1 MKNKS
6 KNTEYKSPVNLRG
19 ILTKSEKNNS
29 MKRFLTV
36 LLVVLSFS
44 AFGQQDPL
52 FSQYMFNKLLVN
64 PAYAGSRENL
74 SIDLLDRYQ
83 WVGIEGAPNTI
94 TLAAHALLE
103 SKKIGLGMYVF
114 RDELGP
120 TVNQGLMATY
130 AYRIQTQKGWF
141 SFGIQGGIKYF
152 NFDWNAINTRDPDYM
167 FYPQDVERITPDV
180 NLGIYYQTPRF
191 FAGLS
196 SKQLLENEY
205 GVGEVEGRTTFS
217 RLSRHYYAMTGMAF
231 PLNDKIVFRPSM
243 LGKFVRNAPL
253 QMDFNASFLFS
264 DLFWIGASYRTE
276 KAVIFLTEFR
286 ITDFLRIGYS
296 FDLYLNEL
304 QLHNK
309 GSHEFR
315 LGFDIDL
322 RKSRMKT
329 PRYF

>member
-1 MKNKS
+1 MKIIMN
-6 KNTEYKSPVNLRG
+6 NTENKSPVEQGG
-19 ILTKSEKNNS
+19 IFIKSEKYNS
-29 MKRFLTV
+29 MKHLLTV
-36 LLVVLSFS
+36 FLLVLSFS

-74 SIDLLDRYQ
+74 SIDILDRYQ

-94 TLAAHALLE
+94 TLAAHSLLE
-103 SKKIGLGMYVF
+103 SQKVGLGLYVF

-120 TVNQGLMATY
+120 TINQGIMGTY
-130 AYRIQTQKGWF
+130 AYRIQTRRGWF
-141 SFGIQGGIKYF
+141 SFGLQGGIKYF
-152 NFDWNAINTRDPDYM
+152 NFDWNAIRTREPDYM
-167 FYPQDVERITPDV
+167 FYPQDVEKITPDV

-205 GVGEVEGRTTFS
+205 GVGVIDGNTTFS
-217 RLSRHYYAMTGMAF
+217 KLARHYYAMTGFAI
-231 PLNDKIVFRPSM
+231 PLTEKIILRPSM

-253 QMDFNASFLFS
+253 QMDFNASFLLG
-264 DLFWIGASYRTE
+264 DIFWVGASFRTE
-276 KAVIFLTEFR
+276 KAIAFLTEFR
-286 ITDFLRIGYS
+286 VTNFMRVGYS

-315 LGFDIDL
+315 LGFDINL

>member
-1 MKNKS
+1 MKS
-6 KNTEYKSPVNLRG
+6 KLKNRIYKSPVFQRG
-19 ILTKSEKNNS
+19 FTKSEKNIF

-36 LLVVLSFS
+36 LLLVISFS

-74 SIDLLDRYQ
+74 SIDILDRYQ

-94 TLAAHALLE
+94 TLAAHSLLE
-103 SKKIGLGMYVF
+103 SKKVGLGLYVF

-120 TVNQGLMATY
+120 TINQGIMGTY
-130 AYRIQTQKGWF
+130 AYRIQTRRGWF

-167 FYPQDVERITPDV
+167 FYPQDVEKITPDV
-180 NLGIYYQTPRF
+180 NLGIYYQTPKF

-205 GVGEVEGRTTFS
+205 GVGESDGKTTFA
-217 RLSRHYYAMTGMAF
+217 RLARHYYAMTGFAF
-231 PLNDKIVFRPSM
+231 PLNDKIIFRPSM

-264 DLFWIGASYRTE
+264 DLFWVGASFRTE
-276 KAVIFLTEFR
+276 KAVVFLTEFR
-286 ITDFLRIGYS
+286 VTDFMRIGYS

-315 LGFDIDL
+315 LGFDIAT